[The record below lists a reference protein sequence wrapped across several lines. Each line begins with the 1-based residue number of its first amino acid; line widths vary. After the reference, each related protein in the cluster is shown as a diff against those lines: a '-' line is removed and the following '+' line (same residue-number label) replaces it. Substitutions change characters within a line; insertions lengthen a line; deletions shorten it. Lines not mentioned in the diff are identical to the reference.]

1 MDAAMT
7 TRRAFV
13 GGALATALLAAR
25 HGAAQDAR
33 VVEDWTTQ
41 APGASGVPAG
51 WRPYETPFGR
61 PAYAFSIVEND
72 GRRGLCM
79 KSTDEHSTIAKDP
92 GVRLASTPVLR
103 WDWKVL
109 SFPSGADLRE
119 WSRSDATGH
128 LFVVWPRFP
137 TLVRSRLIG
146 YVWDPTLPA
155 GTVMKSRKTGTV
167 TFIVTRSGSERR
179 GQWVTD
185 ERNVVE
191 DYRRAFGEGPEDPKA
206 IALSIDTNDT
216 HSSAEAVFGRIAFS
230 GR

>member
-1 MDAAMT
+1 MT

-13 GGALATALLAAR
+13 RGALATALLAVR
-25 HGAAQDAR
+25 GAAAGDTH
-33 VVEDWTTQ
+33 VVEDWH
-41 APGASGVPAG
+41 APALGARGVPSG

-61 PAYAFSIVEND
+61 PAYAFSIVDDD
-72 GRRGLCM
+72 GRRALRL
-79 KSTDEHSTIAKDP
+79 KSADEHSTIAKEA

-109 SFPSGADLRE
+109 SFPRGADLRE
-119 WSRSDATGH
+119 RSKSDATGH

-137 TLVRSRLIG
+137 ALLRTRLIG
-146 YVWDPTLPA
+146 YVWDATLPV

-167 TFIVTRSGSERR
+167 TFMVTRSGSERR

-191 DYRRAFGEGPEDPKA
+191 DYRGAFGEDPDDPKA

-216 HSSAEAVFGRIAFS
+216 HSAAEAVFGRIAF
-230 GR
+230 GTR